1 MDQVCLPNRPMPINK
16 SGSAWIRV
24 AGDGVVSDMN
34 SPSESRARKIL
45 ARLVDA
51 TPPQD
56 PKLTNLVSELG
67 AELTRIE
74 QDQAEQSEQ
83 LEKFAQAY
91 EKLTAPANRLG
102 VYLAPHEDGTALVA
116 LGETEY
122 LAQLDPKLTDVKE
135 LVRGSRVMLNEAY
148 AIVGH
153 LPPHEGGSVV
163 KVSEVLDSGH
173 IRVSTDPQGTSGRF
187 VWRGDAL
194 LEIEIRKG
202 DEVRIEPTGRV
213 AVEHFVHQ
221 DTRDYFMEEVPPIA
235 WSQVGGQKEAI
246 KLIRDTIEQPL
257 LYPELFKRFDK
268 KPIKGIL
275 LYGPPGCGKTLIG
288 KATAY
293 NLAREYSEKLGREVK
308 ECFLTISGPKILNMW
323 LGETERMVREIF
335 EVARTKAKEGQLVV
349 IFIDEAESIL
359 RTRSS
364 GRYMN
369 ISNTVVPQFCAEMD
383 GVMGLD
389 NVVVILTS
397 NRPDYIDPAILRPE
411 RIDRKVKIN
420 RPDLESAKQ
429 ILSIYLSETTPI
441 DPDLLKEFDGEP
453 SCARKELIEASGF
466 YLWRKRKETE
476 FLKVNLRNGSSETL
490 YFKDLVS
497 GALLKSVVDRAKD
510 YAIQRA
516 IEEKVENVGVSRE
529 DLTRAIDAEY
539 GENEIFPKS
548 DVVDDWLK
556 LIDYEGEN
564 VASVRPVGN
573 HRGEEFVR
581 KNIL

>member
-1 MDQVCLPNRPMPINK
+1 MNQPN
-16 SGSAWIRV
+16 
-24 AGDGVVSDMN
+24 
-34 SPSESRARKIL
+34 ESRARKIL
-45 ARLVDA
+45 GRIVDA
-51 TPPQD
+51 VPPAD
-56 PKLTNLVSELG
+56 PKLSNLVSELG
-67 AELTRIE
+67 AELGRIE
-74 QDQAEQSEQ
+74 QEQAEQSEQ
-83 LEKFAQAY
+83 LEKFAEAY

-102 VYLAPHEDGTALVA
+102 VYLEPHDDDTALIA

-122 LAQLDPKLTDVKE
+122 LAKLDPKLDRPKE

-153 LPPHEGGSVV
+153 LPPHEGGAVV
-163 KVSEVLDSGH
+163 KVGEVLASGH
-173 IRVSTDPQGTSGRF
+173 LRISTDPQNTTGRF
-187 VWRGDAL
+187 VWRGEAL
-194 LEIEIRKG
+194 VGLDIKKG

-213 AVEHFVHQ
+213 AVEHFAHQ
-221 DTRDYFMEEVPPIA
+221 DTRDYFIEDVPPIE
-235 WSQVGGQKEAI
+235 WGQVGGQRDAI

-288 KATAY
+288 KATAF
-293 NLAREYSEKLGREVK
+293 NLAREYSAKLGHEVK

-335 EVARTKAKEGQLVV
+335 DVARSKAKEGQLVV

-364 GRYMN
+364 GRWMN

-383 GVMGLD
+383 GVLGLD
-389 NVVVILTS
+389 NVIVILTS

-411 RIDRKVKIN
+411 RIDRKVKIS

-429 ILSIYLSETTPI
+429 ILGIYLTETLPI
-441 DPDLLKEFDGEP
+441 DPELVKEFDGEP
-453 SCARKELIEASGF
+453 SCARKELIESASA
-466 YLWRKRKETE
+466 YLWRKSKDTE
-476 FLKVNLRNGSSETL
+476 FLKVSLRNGSSETL

-516 IEEKVENVGVSRE
+516 IEEKHEAVGVSRE
-529 DLTRAIDAEY
+529 DLARAIDAEY

-556 LIDYEGEN
+556 LIDYDAEN
-564 VASVRPVGN
+564 VASVRPVTT
-573 HRGEEFVR
+573 HRGEEFLR

>member
-1 MDQVCLPNRPMPINK
+1 
-16 SGSAWIRV
+16 
-24 AGDGVVSDMN
+24 
-34 SPSESRARKIL
+34 
-45 ARLVDA
+45 
-51 TPPQD
+51 
-56 PKLTNLVSELG
+56 
-67 AELTRIE
+67 
-74 QDQAEQSEQ
+74 
-83 LEKFAQAY
+83 
-91 EKLTAPANRLG
+91 
-102 VYLAPHEDGTALVA
+102 
-116 LGETEY
+116 
-122 LAQLDPKLTDVKE
+122 
-135 LVRGSRVMLNEAY
+135 
-148 AIVGH
+148 
-153 LPPHEGGSVV
+153 
-163 KVSEVLDSGH
+163 
-173 IRVSTDPQGTSGRF
+173 
-187 VWRGDAL
+187 
-194 LEIEIRKG
+194 
-202 DEVRIEPTGRV
+202 
-213 AVEHFVHQ
+213 
-221 DTRDYFMEEVPPIA
+221 
-235 WSQVGGQKEAI
+235 
-246 KLIRDTIEQPL
+246 
-257 LYPELFKRFDK
+257 
-268 KPIKGIL
+268 
-275 LYGPPGCGKTLIG
+275 
-288 KATAY
+288 
-293 NLAREYSEKLGREVK
+293 
-308 ECFLTISGPKILNMW
+308 
-323 LGETERMVREIF
+323 MVREIF

-429 ILSIYLSETTPI
+429 ILGIYLGETTPM

-453 SCARKELIEASGF
+453 SCARKELIEASAF
-466 YLWRKRKETE
+466 YLWRKAKETE
-476 FLKVNLRNGSSETL
+476 FLKVSLRNGSSETL

-516 IEEKVENVGVSRE
+516 IEEKIENVGVSRE

-556 LIDYEGEN
+556 LIDYEADN